1 VPEIQTALAR
11 FTRVCRTTQTGARAI
26 ERLAQQCERLE
37 EFTAKAQA
45 IHVRVTR
52 RLVSTIRA
60 MLGENFAKSGVGTL
74 TPEEKYHHTGRLRQA
89 AVNTALCEATSK
101 GIAISFGPGFPDD
114 VYVRGG
120 ALNYG
125 AVRAPMRR
133 MARVDLPTGRVLAA
147 TKRSVLGAR
156 AKRSIKKAAFAGTA
170 VGKRTRSYLEE
181 KQNVV
186 LRRPDKVYTRN
197 KGDVDTGSLASR
209 KESDSSIHMGQVTV
223 LKPHPFF
230 YLTDAQRAEL
240 QEQYVQLWQDEL
252 NKMLGAGAATARKAS

>member
-1 VPEIQTALAR
+1 VPNLQAAVSRFAR
-11 FTRVCRTTQTGARAI
+11 TCKVTQASAHGL

-37 EFTAKAQA
+37 EFTAKAKLV
-45 IHVRVTR
+45 HERVTK
-52 RLVSTIRA
+52 RLVGSIRA
-60 MLGENFAKSGVGTL
+60 MLAENFSKSGVGTL
-74 TPEEKYHHTGRLRQA
+74 TPEAQYHHTGRLRQA
-89 AVNTALCEATSK
+89 AVNSALCEATAR
-101 GIAISFGPGFPDD
+101 GIRISFGPGFPDD

-125 AVRAPMRR
+125 AVRAPMKK
-133 MARVDLPTGRVLAA
+133 MARVDLPTGHILAA

-156 AKRSIKKAAFAGTA
+156 AKRSLKKAAFAGTA

-209 KESDSSIHMGQVTV
+209 KESDTSVRMGSVTV
-223 LKPHPFF
+223 IKPHRFF
-230 YLTDAQRAEL
+230 YLNDAQIAEL
-240 QEQYVQLWQDEL
+240 QEQYVQLWQEEL
-252 NKMLGAGAATARKAS
+252 DRLLGAGATTARKAG